1 MFFRY
6 SFGLFL
12 RPRLTFRALLG
23 DHRRVG
29 FGILG
34 ILALAIIYFIS
45 ISIALEMNAMHLPQL
60 LVLNIPP
67 DQYYAYERFF
77 IFPVGLA
84 GTVLASGAIRLGA
97 RAWEGK
103 GQFEDLFALLSFSL
117 VEVAIVIGIP
127 DLFLGILIG
136 FGKVNSRGFAYIG
149 PHVWLGTIWYLFL
162 LIIAVKETERLGVA
176 KSLTLGL
183 MGFIV
188 NGVVQFIFIR

>member
-1 MFFRY
+1 MFFQY

-12 RPRLTFRALLG
+12 RPHLTFRALLD

-34 ILALAIIYFIS
+34 ILALATIYFIS

-77 IFPVGLA
+77 IFPVGFA
-84 GTVLASGAIRLGA
+84 GTILASGVIRLTA

-117 VEVAIVIGIP
+117 VEVAIVIGLP
-127 DLFLGILIG
+127 DLVLGILTG
-136 FGKVNSRGFAYIG
+136 FGKISSRGFAYIG

-176 KSLTLGL
+176 KSLALGL
-183 MGFIV
+183 MGFMV